1 MGRSVIYQDI
11 HQEGKIAGRTED
23 LLSILS
29 VRFKVSEEVEGQIRG
44 IKDEARLR
52 DLLIKAA
59 VQAKDWDE
67 FVNVLPD
74 GKGP

>member
-1 MGRSVIYQDI
+1 M
-11 HQEGKIAGRTED
+11 
-23 LLSILS
+23 
-29 VRFKVSEEVEGQIRG
+29 RFKVSEEVEGQIRG

-52 DLLIKAA
+52 DLLIKA

-67 FVNVLPD
+67 FVNGLDD

>member
-1 MGRSVIYQDI
+1 MRRSVIYQDI

-52 DLLIKAA
+52 DLLIKA

-67 FVNVLPD
+67 FVNGLDD